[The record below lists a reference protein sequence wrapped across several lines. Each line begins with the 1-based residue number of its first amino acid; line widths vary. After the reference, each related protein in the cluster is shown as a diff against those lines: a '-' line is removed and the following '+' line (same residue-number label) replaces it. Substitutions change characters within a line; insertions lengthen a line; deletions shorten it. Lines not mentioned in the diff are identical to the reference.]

1 LTIAAWIQAWAARI
15 LKPWGSDG
23 SVTVHHGGC
32 EIGQGLSRWMLAR
45 IRWAME
51 LVTWLRSGFVRG
63 YNIYPP
69 VWAKMANGNPLLINK
84 GLYLSIPGK
93 TVYKSRIFPAS
104 HVWLPEGNLVIHP
117 AISMI
122 RWRWNLRGSMV
133 LVALTFK
140 KCHRTS
146 PFGPFIAPTGLENNC
161 HTAENLWK
169 SYEIIIIWMFKAP
182 KECGPCSPCRT
193 RNPHQSGASGGHIF
207 GLPFGAD
214 PGGGYQFWGA
224 WSAAR
229 GGDVG
234 LGVNDIIRIHIYI
247 YMWWIYS
254 DFIWFYMNL
263 YGLSWD
269 DKWFMGW

>member
-1 LTIAAWIQAWAARI
+1 M
-15 LKPWGSDG
+15 
-23 SVTVHHGGC
+23 V
-32 EIGQGLSRWMLAR
+32 
-45 IRWAME
+45 
-51 LVTWLRSGFVRG
+51 
-63 YNIYPP
+63 
-69 VWAKMANGNPLLINK
+69 
-84 GLYLSIPGK
+84 
-93 TVYKSRIFPAS
+93 
-104 HVWLPEGNLVIHP
+104 
-117 AISMI
+117 

-254 DFIWFYMNL
+254 DFIWFYMIL
-263 YGLSWD
+263 YGFVDDFPHLVDFWRDLLDVFSYFLLWRWCLLILGPSWD
-269 DKWFMGW
+269 VTLGRADGVMSFKLSRLHPRMSAMLVASAGANLVVSIIALHCLILTLCFITFP